1 MKLFPAVLLP
11 LIAAIGGAVSA
22 QVLNPLPARVFGQP
36 AQPRSLAELAA
47 PVSLAPNLA
56 EVRSLFSPGS
66 VAVDASADPPILYVA
81 DTGNHR
87 VLAWRDAAVAE
98 MARPADLVIG
108 QRSFSTSAAIN
119 ITAPQAFTS
128 ALYSPTSV
136 AVDTNGNLFVADSGN
151 NRILRFPKP
160 FEQPAGE
167 PVKADLVIGQP
178 DLKSNLPNRSS
189 SASAAPSAATLKS
202 NAPNIGGV
210 QYVSI
215 AFDAQGNLWFS
226 DAGNHRILR
235 YPAAAV
241 RGESNASAGGR
252 DIEAD
257 LVLGQPD
264 FVTATPNP
272 GRLDPARG
280 DRLRR
285 DSIRFGGPL
294 AFDSQGNLFF
304 ADDLARV
311 LVWQPPFVNGKAASR
326 ILGLYIQQP
335 NSDPLPPVNQHTF
348 GFRTGTSGNTPI
360 FAGGPQG
367 LWCEGDY
374 LFVADTFNN
383 RVVRFDP
390 VAGWPPE
397 DPVAG
402 QISPPMTA
410 VFGQD
415 DFFRN
420 AANRR
425 EFAEP
430 AADSFR
436 APAGGAFAAGR
447 MFIVDQG
454 NHRVLIHPYDADKH
468 QLLPA
473 EAAFGQLEFA
483 LRSPNLIEGR
493 ELSGGTLQVLA
504 GNQVVS
510 LGIGPSM
517 AIHYPDNPDEPPHLY
532 IADTGNNR
540 VLAFR
545 DARRFE
551 FGQTADFVIGQVGHT
566 RSLVNSPFNNPS
578 QPTRTGLFLPSSVA
592 VDAEGNLWVADTGNG
607 RLLRFPRPFD
617 SAANHQE
624 ADVVLGQPDFETR
637 PDGEP
642 RRNRMFR
649 PVSVAVDGDG
659 RVIAAD
665 AALHRVLVFQG
676 PFENGQAAAL
686 VLGQPDG
693 ETSAA
698 GAELNQM
705 NFPLGVAVDAQ
716 KRIYVADTNN
726 NRLLVF
732 DRAEFLTDGS
742 GPGLALNLAASNRNV
757 TPVAVAVNSTTGDIW
772 IADGRQG
779 RVLRY
784 PAYETLAIS
793 GEPQWNYFFTSYGPR
808 TLALDRRGAL
818 LVADAANRITMHYP
832 LHAVVNGA
840 SGFPR
845 VAPATIVQLEAPGV
859 RFSES
864 PEEAGGAPLP
874 KELAGVEVRVE
885 GVPAPL
891 LSVKEGVIRFI
902 VPKDAPIA
910 GPAEFLVRRPS
921 TGEILSHGYSQMFNA
936 SPAVLFAGTNPA
948 TGGQARAVNQNGAA
962 NNASNPAAAGQEL
975 TVYLTGTGPVEGL
988 PEDGE
993 AAGVETPVSGVQAFL
1008 ITSQGAIQAT
1018 VAGAALDP
1026 SEPGVWR
1033 VRVTV
1038 PQVGAD
1044 GLYGF
1049 AVIYRSMASNNFTA
1063 GSTTYRS
1070 LPTVAVKR

>member
-1 MKLFPAVLLP
+1 MRLFPAFLLP
-11 LIAAIGGAVSA
+11 LALAGGGAAA
-22 QVLNPLPARVFGQP
+22 QVLNPLPARIFGQQAP
-36 AQPRSLAELAA
+36 PHSLAELAA
-47 PVSLAPNLA
+47 PASLAPNLA
-56 EVRSLFSPGS
+56 EARSLFSPS
-66 VAVDASADPPILYVA
+66 AVAVDATADPPILYVA

-87 VLAWRDAAVAE
+87 VLAWRDATVVE

-108 QRSFSTSAAIN
+108 QLSFSTSAPLD

-136 AVDTNGNLFVADSGN
+136 AVDANGNLFVADSGN

-167 PVKADLVIGQP
+167 PVQADLVIGQP

-189 SASAAPSAATLKS
+189 SASAPPTAATLKT
-202 NAPNIGGV
+202 NAA
-210 QYVSI
+210 SI
-215 AFDAQGNLWFS
+215 QGTQLAMLAFDAEGNLWFTDS
-226 DAGNHRILR
+226 GNHRILR

-241 RGESNASAGGR
+241 SGESNTGGGGAG
-252 DIEAD
+252 IEAD

-264 FVTATPNP
+264 FVTAAANP

-311 LVWQPPFVNGKAASR
+311 LVWQPPFQNGQAASR
-326 ILGLYIQQP
+326 ILGLYIQRP
-335 NSDPLPPVNQHTF
+335 DADPLPEVNQYTF
-348 GFRTGTSGNTPI
+348 GFRTAFSGSTPI

-367 LWCEGDY
+367 LWCEGDF
-374 LFVADTFNN
+374 LFVADTENH

-390 VAGWPPE
+390 VASWPPE
-397 DPVAG
+397 DPQQG
-402 QISPPMTA
+402 QISPPMSA

-415 DFFRN
+415 DFHRN
-420 AANRR
+420 IPNRW

-430 AADSFR
+430 TAESFR
-436 APAGGAFAAGR
+436 APGGGVFAAGR
-447 MFIVDQG
+447 MFLADRD
-454 NHRVLIHPYDADKH
+454 NHRVLSHPYDAENH
-468 QLLPA
+468 LPLPA
-473 EAAFGQLEFA
+473 EAAYGQMEFA

-493 ELSGGTLQVLA
+493 ELSGGTFRVTA
-504 GNQVVS
+504 GNQTIA
-510 LGIGPSM
+510 LGLGPAM
-517 AIHYPDNPDEPPHLY
+517 AIHYPENPDEPPHLY
-532 IADTGNNR
+532 VADTGNNR

-551 FGQTADFVIGQVGHT
+551 FGQTADFVIGQVGHS
-566 RSLVNSPFNNPS
+566 RSLVNSPSNNPS
-578 QPTRTGLFLPSSVA
+578 QPTRTGLSLPSSVA

-607 RLLRFPRPFD
+607 RLLRFPKPFD
-617 SAANHQE
+617 KAENHQE
-624 ADVVLGQPDFETR
+624 ADVVLGQPDFETP

-642 RRNRMFR
+642 KRDRMFR
-649 PVSVAVDGDG
+649 PVSVAVTGDG
-659 RVIAAD
+659 KVIAAD

-676 PFENGQAAAL
+676 PFENGQQAAL

-693 ETSAA
+693 ETAAA
-698 GAELNQM
+698 GSEGNQM
-705 NFPLGVAVDAQ
+705 NFPLGVAADAQ
-716 KRIYVADTNN
+716 ERIYVADTNN

-742 GPGLALNLAASNRNV
+742 APALALNLAAGNRNV
-757 TPVAVAVNSTTGDIW
+757 TPVAVAVNRDSGDVW
-772 IADGRQG
+772 IADGRQS

-784 PAYETLAIS
+784 PAYETLALA
-793 GEPQWNYFFTSYGPR
+793 GEPQWNYFFTTYGPR
-808 TLALDRRGAL
+808 ALTLDKRGAL
-818 LVADAANRITMHYP
+818 MVADAAHRITMHYP
-832 LHAVVNGA
+832 LHAVFNGA
-840 SGFPR
+840 NGFPR

-859 RFSES
+859 RFSDS

-874 KELAGVEVRVE
+874 KELAGVEVLVE
-885 GVPAPL
+885 GVSAPL
-891 LSVKEGVIRFI
+891 LSVKEGAIRLI

-910 GPAEFLVRRPS
+910 GYAEFLVRKPS
-921 TGEILSHGYSQMFNA
+921 TGEILSHGYIQMFHA

-948 TGGQARAVNQNGAA
+948 AQGQARAVNQNGAA
-962 NNASNPAAAGQEL
+962 NNSSNPAKVGEEL
-975 TVYLTGTGPVEGL
+975 TVYLTGMGPVDGL
-988 PEDGE
+988 PPDGE
-993 AAGVETPVSGVQAFL
+993 APGAGVPVSGVQAFL
-1008 ITSQGAIQAT
+1008 LTSQGAIPAA
-1018 VAGAALDP
+1018 VAGSELD
-1026 SEPGVWR
+1026 SAEPGVWR

-1044 GLYGF
+1044 GNYGF
-1049 AVIYRSMASNNFTA
+1049 AVIYRSMASNNFPA

-1070 LPTVAVKR
+1070 LPTVAIQR